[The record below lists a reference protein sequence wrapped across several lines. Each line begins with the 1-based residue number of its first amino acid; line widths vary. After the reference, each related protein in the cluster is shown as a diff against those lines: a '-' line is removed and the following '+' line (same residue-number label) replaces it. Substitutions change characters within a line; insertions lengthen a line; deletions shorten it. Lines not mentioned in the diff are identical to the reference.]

1 MTRKVQSGQAG
12 VSLFLSRY
20 LAIVEEAGM
29 QMGQTTNYVCPL
41 CYVHVHEWAANVVCV
56 LVLVSDCWVENQQ

>member
-20 LAIVEEAGM
+20 LVIVEEVGV
-29 QMGQTTNYVCPL
+29 QIGQTTNCVCSL
-41 CYVHVHEWAANVVCV
+41 CCVHIREWVASVVYV
-56 LVLVSDCWVENQQ
+56 LVLVLYC

>member
-12 VSLFLSRY
+12 VSFFLSHY

-29 QMGQTTNYVCPL
+29 QIGQTTNYVCPL
-41 CYVHVHEWAANVVCV
+41 CCVHVREWVASVVCV
-56 LVLVSDCWVENQQ
+56 LVLVSYCWVENQQ